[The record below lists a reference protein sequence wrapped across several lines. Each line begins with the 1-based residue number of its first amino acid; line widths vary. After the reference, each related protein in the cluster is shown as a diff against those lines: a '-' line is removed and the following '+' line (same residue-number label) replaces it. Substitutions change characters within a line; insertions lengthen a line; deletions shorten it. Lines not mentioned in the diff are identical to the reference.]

1 MKLFETKN
9 FSFYQKKPYVIFE
22 IENFL
27 DENEFQILKNN
38 YPAKNYFPT
47 KEDNSKETFSKNNQK
62 FPEFLDKNKC
72 WANFFRKFEDKNFM
86 EKAYIFSLYE
96 ILKVRGIK
104 FVKKWT
110 KEQNNI
116 IEKIFYRK
124 IFLDSYFALQN
135 SNQIVYPHTDARTKL
150 ISMIYYISGVKESG
164 TEFWDIKKN
173 KDKWENWNNKHLRN
187 PEEIKEFRNDS
198 ELIMKSEFKENKLVG
213 FIKTNYSW
221 HSVLDVGH
229 TNNDNLRKTLN
240 LFYRF

>member
-150 ISMIYYISGVKESG
+150 ISM
-164 TEFWDIKKN
+164 
-173 KDKWENWNNKHLRN
+173 
-187 PEEIKEFRNDS
+187 
-198 ELIMKSEFKENKLVG
+198 
-213 FIKTNYSW
+213 
-221 HSVLDVGH
+221 
-229 TNNDNLRKTLN
+229 
-240 LFYRF
+240 